1 LLENFSVKQ
10 KREKWIFV
18 EVKGMGLSSVTQN
31 LGLELMEF
39 LSLYT
44 KIVFSFSLRLNEPQ
58 ALPGL

>member
-1 LLENFSVKQ
+1 VLSR

-18 EVKGMGLSSVTQN
+18 EVEGMGLSSVTQN
-31 LGLELMEF
+31 LGLELMGF